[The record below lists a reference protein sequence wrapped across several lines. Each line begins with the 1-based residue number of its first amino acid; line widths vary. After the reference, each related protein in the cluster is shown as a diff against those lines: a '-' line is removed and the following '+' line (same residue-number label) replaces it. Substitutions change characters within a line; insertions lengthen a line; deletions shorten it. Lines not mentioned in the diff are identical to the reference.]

1 MMPSTSMPP
10 LRSVSG
16 AVAVVAAVVVTA
28 ALALVAAAGVATAQP
43 GATDPR
49 SSLDL
54 GTRLAVNFGAGFVI
68 NLLLGGALVALG
80 PEYAARKLDEF
91 RDDPGETVVWGLIVG
106 IGVPIALAILAITI
120 IGLVI
125 AIPGVIVLAG
135 VGIVGSAVMV
145 GVVGSSLTGG
155 DDPGVTEVLVGALV
169 LALATAIPVLG
180 GLINWIVTL
189 PGVGLV
195 GHDLYRSWRG

>member
-1 MMPSTSMPP
+1 MPSTWKPFP
-10 LRSVSG
+10 RSVG
-16 AVAVVAAVVVTA
+16 AVPAVVAAVAVTVTLAVV
-28 ALALVAAAGVATAQP
+28 AGVATAQS
-43 GATDPR
+43 GVTDPR

-54 GTRLAVNFGAGFVI
+54 GTRLAVNVGAGFVV

-80 PEYAARKLDEF
+80 PEYAAEKFDEF
-91 RDDPGETVVWGLIVG
+91 RDDAGETVVWGLIVG
-106 IGVPIALAILAITI
+106 IGVPIALGVLAITI
-120 IGLVI
+120 IGLVV
-125 AIPGVIVLAG
+125 AIPGVLVLAV

-155 DDPGVTEVLVGALV
+155 DDPGGTEVLVGALV

-180 GLINWIVTL
+180 GLINWLVTL
-189 PGVGLV
+189 PGVGMV

>member
-1 MMPSTSMPP
+1 MS
-10 LRSVSG
+10 
-16 AVAVVAAVVVTA
+16 
-28 ALALVAAAGVATAQP
+28 
-43 GATDPR
+43 
-49 SSLDL
+49 
-54 GTRLAVNFGAGFVI
+54 FGAGFVI
-68 NLLLGGALVALG
+68 NLLLGGALVAFG

-106 IGVPIALAILAITI
+106 IGVPIALGILAITI

-125 AIPGVIVLAG
+125 AIPGALVLAG

-145 GVVGSSLTGG
+145 GVVGSFLTHGG
-155 DDPGVTEVLVGALV
+155 DPDGTAVLVGALV

-180 GLINWIVTL
+180 GLINWLVTL
-189 PGVGLV
+189 PGVGMV

>member
-1 MMPSTSMPP
+1 MPSTSMPS
-10 LRSVSG
+10 LRSVSD
-16 AVAVVAAVVVTA
+16 AVAVGTVVVTA
-28 ALALVAAAGVATAQP
+28 TLALVAAGGVATAQS

-54 GTRLAVNFGAGFVI
+54 GTRLVVNFGAGFVV

-80 PEYAARKLDEF
+80 PEYASRKLDEI
-91 RDDPGETVVWGLIVG
+91 RGDLGETVVWGLIVG
-106 IGVPIALAILAITI
+106 IGVPIALAVLAITI
-120 IGLVI
+120 IGLVV
-125 AIPGVIVLAG
+125 AIPGILVLAG

-155 DDPGVTEVLVGALV
+155 DDPGGTEVLVGALV

-180 GLINWIVTL
+180 GLINWLVTL
-189 PGVGLV
+189 PGVGMV